1 MYCTIGFHLWHMKN
15 IITCPKCQTTLDV
28 EQAIKEQ
35 LEKDFNADF
44 TQKKTALEK
53 EFNEREQAF
62 QQKEILLAQE
72 KERQDRIISDKLKQ
86 AESAQRIII
95 EKELTEKNS
104 VELESLKRENQ
115 EKHDAIKNMQKR
127 ELDLLKQQKQ
137 IIEEREALEL
147 QVERTLATERKAIE
161 DKAREKEKEANFLK
175 SQENE
180 HLISSLKLQLEN
192 MQRKMEQGSMQV
204 QGEVMEVELEKLLAQ
219 TFPFDEITPVGK
231 GANGA
236 DILHK
241 VRNHQMADCGTIIF
255 ESKRTKG
262 FSLAWIEKLKADNR
276 LHKGQIPVLVTEAFP
291 PEMKQF
297 GLKDGVWICSY
308 HEAVALVTVLRHSLL
323 SLYDQKV
330 AGENKGDKQ
339 QMLYDYLT
347 SHEFAHQI
355 EFVLSGYRAMQETL
369 DKEKR
374 VTMKNWKVRQ
384 KQIEMMTQNT
394 IDIYGSVKGIAGSSV
409 KEIKELGFDD
419 LLLDEPGED

>member
-95 EKELTEKNS
+95 EKELIEKNS
-104 VELESLKRENQ
+104 LELESLKRENQ
-115 EKHDAIKNMQKR
+115 EKQDAIKNMQKR

-137 IIEEREALEL
+137 IVEEREALEL

-180 HLISSLKLQLEN
+180 LLINSLKQQLEN
-192 MQRKMEQGSMQV
+192 MQRKMEQGSMQL
-204 QGEVMEVELEKLLAQ
+204 QGEVMEVELEKLLA
-219 TFPFDEITPVGK
+219 
-231 GANGA
+231 
-236 DILHK
+236 
-241 VRNHQMADCGTIIF
+241 
-255 ESKRTKG
+255 
-262 FSLAWIEKLKADNR
+262 
-276 LHKGQIPVLVTEAFP
+276 
-291 PEMKQF
+291 
-297 GLKDGVWICSY
+297 
-308 HEAVALVTVLRHSLL
+308 
-323 SLYDQKV
+323 
-330 AGENKGDKQ
+330 
-339 QMLYDYLT
+339 
-347 SHEFAHQI
+347 
-355 EFVLSGYRAMQETL
+355 
-369 DKEKR
+369 
-374 VTMKNWKVRQ
+374 
-384 KQIEMMTQNT
+384 
-394 IDIYGSVKGIAGSSV
+394 
-409 KEIKELGFDD
+409 
-419 LLLDEPGED
+419 